1 MRAKQAVSSGLY
13 DLPFVLPGKNC
24 KTEWA
29 ARFAIRFKL
38 RAALFNGAARAWAEK
53 DVMTGKKIA
62 VLESRFGE
70 QLAGLIEK
78 QGGVAL
84 RAPALA
90 EEADL
95 DPQAIRELIE
105 HWADRA
111 VKLAIFQTGV
121 GTRALFEATDALGLT
136 ERLLAVL
143 AKTTTAVRG
152 PKPTGALRARK
163 VRIDRSAVEPFT
175 THEILDATKDVDLK
189 GARVIVQRYGK
200 ANDELDRTLES
211 RGATVVEIPTY
222 RWSLPADTRP
232 LAELISRLE
241 RREMDAAVFTNAE
254 QVRNLFAVAAQLGKA
269 DALRQ
274 ALNST
279 LVASIGPVASAAL
292 RDAKVDVGVEAKPPK
307 LGALLSSLEAALA

>member
-1 MRAKQAVSSGLY
+1 M
-13 DLPFVLPGKNC
+13 
-24 KTEWA
+24 
-29 ARFAIRFKL
+29 
-38 RAALFNGAARAWAEK
+38 
-53 DVMTGKKIA
+53 
-62 VLESRFGE
+62 GE
-70 QLAGLIEK
+70 QLASLVT
-78 QGGVAL
+78 QRGGVAFH
-84 RAPALA
+84 APALA
-90 EEADL
+90 ELPDL
-95 DPQAIRELIE
+95 DAPAIERLVKSLEK
-105 HWADRA
+105 APP
-111 VKLAIFQTGV
+111 KLAIFQTGV
-121 GTRALFEATDALGLT
+121 GTRALFETTDRLGLT
-136 ERLLAVL
+136 GVFLSTLEKAVV
-143 AKTTTAVRG
+143 AVRG

-175 THEILDATKDVDLK
+175 TREILDATKDVDLK

-222 RWSLPADTRP
+222 RWSLPTDTKP

-254 QVRNLFAVAAQLGKA
+254 QVRNLFLVADRLGKA
-269 DALRQ
+269 DVLRQ

-292 RDAKVDVGVEAKPPK
+292 RDARVDVGVEAKPPK